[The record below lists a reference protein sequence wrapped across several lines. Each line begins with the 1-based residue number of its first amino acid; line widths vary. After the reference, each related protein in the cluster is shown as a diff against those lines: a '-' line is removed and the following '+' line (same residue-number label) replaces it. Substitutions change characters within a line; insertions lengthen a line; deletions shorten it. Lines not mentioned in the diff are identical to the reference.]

1 MVSANLIG
9 VILRNVEQDSFMDF
23 EQKEE
28 NFTTMITVLS
38 GHISSLLEKL
48 GETFVLFL
56 AGPTKGG
63 TALDFHCPVCVC
75 VSS

>member
-48 GETFVLFL
+48 GETFVLLL
-56 AGPTKGG
+56 AGHTKWGQ
-63 TALDFHCPVCVC
+63 L
-75 VSS
+75 